1 MAPEPLRSLLRGL
14 RRLGE
19 CAGVALSDAE
29 LLERFVRQRDE
40 AAFEVLVWRH
50 GPLVLGVCRRLLR
63 HEPDVEDAFQA
74 TFLALVRKAHTIVR
88 RESVSAWLYRVAYRV
103 ALAARAAASERTAR
117 EQPWADQ
124 RAATEPDEVLW
135 RDLRPVLD
143 AEVMRLPEKYRAPFV
158 LCCLEG
164 KTNEEAAAQLG
175 CPRGTVLSRLARA
188 RERLRGRLA
197 RRGVTLSAAALAAA
211 AGERGLAAL
220 PAGLAEL
227 TIRAVPK
234 GAAGAAAAAGVS
246 ARVAALAEGVLQ
258 AMFMNRLKTVLLVL
272 LVLTLTGV
280 GAGLLAAG
288 MLPGE
293 AGGTPQAGASAP
305 PSQEGAGAPAGGAEK
320 QNPVEEARLRR
331 KSADNLK
338 QIGLALHNYHDTYKG
353 FPAPAIYSGGLSMP
367 GGRGPGSP
375 PNSSSSSSSG
385 GELPM
390 PGGIGPTAPGGA
402 PTGPAA
408 GAEGPGTTPGGP
420 AVPGAGGKPLL
431 SWRVALLPYLEQ
443 GALYRQFKLDEPWDS
458 PHNKKLLAKI
468 PAIYA
473 PVRGPSRVEGGTYY
487 QAFVGQ
493 GAGFE
498 PHQMLRLTSFL
509 DGTSNTILVVEAA
522 RPVPWTKPEDLPF
535 VPDQALPA
543 LGGQFHGH
551 FFALF
556 ADADVKLISRNAD
569 EEMLR
574 RAITRAD
581 GLPIDFTKLLAP
593 QTRRPGTID
602 LDLLP
607 EEVVRLKDALKKA
620 RAEVEQAQEQ
630 LAVLQDKL
638 WELRPRTT
646 DPKTKKLIEEHTRL
660 QFDLERTLQ
669 VLDALRRQA
678 QQMRQELERSR
689 KNP

>member
-19 CAGVALSDAE
+19 CAGGALSDAE
-29 LLERFVRQRDE
+29 LLERFVRQHDE

-63 HEPDVEDAFQA
+63 HAQDIEDAFQA

-88 RESVSAWLYRVAYRV
+88 REAVAAWLYRVAYRV
-103 ALAARAAASERTAR
+103 ALAARGSATERAAR

-143 AEVMRLPEKYRAPFV
+143 EEVMRLPEKYRAPFV

-164 KTNEEAAAQLG
+164 KTNEETAAQLG

-188 RERLRGRLA
+188 RERLRWRLA
-197 RRGVTLSAAALAAA
+197 RRGVTLSAAALVAV

-220 PAGLAEL
+220 PTGLAEI
-227 TIRAVPK
+227 TIRAVPVST
-234 GAAGAAAAAGVS
+234 AGAAAAAGVS
-246 ARVAALAEGVLQ
+246 ARVVALAEGVLHV
-258 AMFMNRLKTVLLVL
+258 MFLNRVKTVLLVL
-272 LVLTLTGV
+272 LVLALTGA

-293 AGGTPQAGASAP
+293 AEGAPQAGGSAP
-305 PSQEGAGAPAGGAEK
+305 PPQPAAGAPAGGAEK
-320 QNPVEEARLRR
+320 QNPGEEARLRR

-338 QIGLALHNYHDTYKG
+338 EIGMALHNYHDTYKG
-353 FPAPAIYSGGLSMP
+353 FPAPAIYSGRP
-367 GGRGPGSP
+367 GGPAGTGEGVPMGPG
-375 PNSSSSSSSG
+375 NSSSSSG
-385 GELPM
+385 GL
-390 PGGIGPTAPGGA
+390 
-402 PTGPAA
+402 
-408 GAEGPGTTPGGP
+408 
-420 AVPGAGGKPLL
+420 VPGAGRPADAAAATSGRVDEGKPLL
-431 SWRVALLPYLEQ
+431 SWRVALLPYLDQ
-443 GALYRQFKLDEPWDS
+443 HDLYRQFKLDEPWDS

-468 PAIYA
+468 PPIYA

-487 QAFVGQ
+487 QVFVGQ

-498 PHQMLRLTSFL
+498 PHKKLRLISFL

-522 RPVPWTKPEDLPF
+522 RPVPWTKPEDLPY

-556 ADADVKLISRNAD
+556 GDGAVKLISRNAD

-574 RAITRAD
+574 RAITRDD
-581 GLPIDFTKLLAP
+581 GLPIDFTRLLAP
-593 QTRRPGTID
+593 LTRRPGTID

-607 EEVVRLKDALKKA
+607 GEVARLKDALKKA
-620 RAEVEQAQEQ
+620 HVAVARAEDELALLQAK
-630 LAVLQDKL
+630 LA
-638 WELRPRTT
+638 ELRPAAV
-646 DPKTKKLIEEHTRL
+646 DAKTKKLIEEHAQL
-660 QFDLERTLQ
+660 QFELERTLQ
-669 VLDALRRQA
+669 VLQALRAQA
-678 QQMRQELERSR
+678 QQLRQEMQSGR
-689 KNP
+689 KKE